1 MGLLDMIGPVMIG
14 PSSSHTAGAVRLGL
28 LARDLLGE
36 TPCRAHV
43 SLHGSFAKT
52 GRGHGTHLAVVSGLL
67 GSPPDDPELPRAFER
82 AERAGLEVTLADADL
97 GEVHPNSA
105 LFEVEGAT
113 DRIAVAGSS
122 TGGGAILVYAIDG
135 YPVRISGEYFTIVTR
150 HRDTPGAIARVSGAL
165 SAAGANIAN
174 LHCLRG
180 ARGVEALMTVEL
192 DERPPGHVLETIRG
206 LEPVLWFR
214 TVERVAL

>member
-36 TPCRAHV
+36 TPRRAHV

-67 GSPPDDPELPRAFER
+67 GSPPDDPELTRAFER
-82 AERAGLEVTLADADL
+82 AERAGLEVTLAEADL

-113 DRIAVAGSS
+113 DKIAVAGSS

-150 HRDTPGAIARVSGAL
+150 HRDTPGAIALVAGAL

-192 DERPPGHVLETIRG
+192 DERPPGHVLEGIRS